1 MGRGWDKPCP
11 YVVEEGWMN
20 AYVTLDILKSAAV
33 LDIAGSEDDERLLM
47 LLESVSRQVD
57 AYCNRHFFTLRRAM
71 TLDGDGSTA
80 LRIPDLVS
88 VDVGGLATD
97 EDGDRVFED
106 IWDES
111 DYLLYPSNADPVGG
125 HDLSSP
131 YTGVLVDTEAG
142 DRGAFAAGV
151 RRVRIAG
158 EWGYWRRIRRASESV
173 AASLDA
179 ESGDI
184 EVGGG
189 EDIGVGHTLLV
200 GSEQIYV
207 HSRHGDRLAALRGVN
222 GTGAAAHATGAEI
235 GIYRYPG
242 PVTEAVIIQASRLW
256 KRKDSAF
263 VDATGFVGG
272 LDPDAVELL
281 APYRKIV
288 AL

>member
-1 MGRGWDKPCP
+1 
-11 YVVEEGWMN
+11 MN
-20 AYVTLDILKSAAV
+20 AYVTLDLMKSAAV
-33 LDIAGSEDDERLLM
+33 LDIAGSEDDGRLLM

-57 AYCNRHFFTLRRAM
+57 AYCNRHFFTLRGEM
-71 TLDGDGSTA
+71 VFDGDGSTA

-88 VDVGGLATD
+88 VDTNGLATD
-97 EDGDRVFED
+97 EDGDRGFED

-111 DYLLYPSNADPVGG
+111 DYLLHPANADPTGG

-131 YTGVLVDTEAG
+131 YTGLLVDTEAG
-142 DRGAFAAGV
+142 DRGAFAAGM

-179 ESGDI
+179 ESGHI
-184 EVGGG
+184 GVSGG
-189 EDIGVGHTLLV
+189 EDIGAGHTLLV

-207 HSRHGDRLAALRGVN
+207 HSRDGDRLAVLRGMN
-222 GTGAAAHATGAEI
+222 GSEAAAHATGAEV
-235 GIYRYPG
+235 GMYQYPG
-242 PVTEAVIIQASRLW
+242 PVSEAVIIQASRLW

-288 AL
+288 VI

>member
-1 MGRGWDKPCP
+1 
-11 YVVEEGWMN
+11 MN
-20 AYVTLDILKSAAV
+20 AYVTLDLMKSAAV
-33 LDIAGSEDDERLLM
+33 LDIAGSEDDGRLLM

-71 TLDGDGSTA
+71 ALDGDGSTA

-88 VDVGGLATD
+88 VDTNGLATD

-106 IWDES
+106 VWDES
-111 DYLLYPSNADPVGG
+111 DYLLHPANADPTGG
-125 HDLSSP
+125 HDMSSP
-131 YTGVLVDTEAG
+131 YTGLLVDTEAG
-142 DRGAFAAGV
+142 DRGAFAAGT

-158 EWGYWRRIRRASESV
+158 EWGYRRRIWLASESLD
-173 AASLDA
+173 APLDA
-179 ESGDI
+179 ELGDI
-184 EVGGG
+184 EVSGGQ
-189 EDIGVGHTLLV
+189 DIGVGHTLLV

-207 HSRHGDRLAALRGVN
+207 RGRDGDRLAVLRGVN
-222 GTGAAAHATGAEI
+222 GTEAAAHAAGAEV
-235 GIYRYPG
+235 GIYQYPG
-242 PVTEAVIIQASRLW
+242 PVSEAVIIQASRLW

-281 APYRKIV
+281 APYRKLV

>member
-1 MGRGWDKPCP
+1 
-11 YVVEEGWMN
+11 MN
-20 AYVTLDILKSAAV
+20 AYVTLDMMKSAAV
-33 LDIAGSEDDERLLM
+33 LDIVGSEDDGRLLM

-71 TLDGDGSTA
+71 ALDGDGSTS

-106 IWDES
+106 TWDES
-111 DYLLYPSNADPVGG
+111 DYLLHPANADPTGG

-131 YTGVLVDTEAG
+131 YTGLLVDTEAG
-142 DRGAFAAGV
+142 DRGVFAAGI

-173 AASLDA
+173 AVSLDA
-179 ESGDI
+179 ESDDI
-184 EVGGG
+184 EVSGG

-207 HSRHGDRLAALRGVN
+207 HGRDGDRLTVLRGVN
-222 GTGAAAHATGAEI
+222 GSEAAAHAAGVEVGTFQ
-235 GIYRYPG
+235 YPG
-242 PVTEAVIIQASRLW
+242 PVSEGGDNTGFAAVEAQGFGVRGRDRIRRRPRPGRCGTARAVPEVGSAVIEVSPP
-256 KRKDSAF
+256 S
-263 VDATGFVGG
+263 
-272 LDPDAVELL
+272 
-281 APYRKIV
+281 
-288 AL
+288 

>member
-1 MGRGWDKPCP
+1 
-11 YVVEEGWMN
+11 MN
-20 AYVTLDILKSAAV
+20 AYVTLDLMKSGAV
-33 LDIAGSEDDERLLM
+33 LNITGPEDDERLLM

-88 VDVGGLATD
+88 VDAGGLATD

-111 DYLLYPSNADPVGG
+111 DYLLHPANADPTGG

-131 YTGVLVDTEAG
+131 YTGIVVDTEAG
-142 DRGAFAAGV
+142 DRGAFAAGI

-158 EWGYWRRIRRASESV
+158 EWGYWLRIRQASESV
-173 AASLDA
+173 PGALDA
-179 ESGDI
+179 EAGEIEVSGGSDI
-184 EVGGG
+184 EA
-189 EDIGVGHTLLV
+189 GHTLLV

-207 HSRHGDRLAALRGVN
+207 RGRDGDRLAALRGVN
-222 GTGAAAHATGAEI
+222 GSEAAAHAAGVKV
-235 GIYRYPG
+235 GIYQYPG
-242 PVTEAVIIQASRLW
+242 PVSEAVIIQASRLW

>member
-1 MGRGWDKPCP
+1 
-11 YVVEEGWMN
+11 MN
-20 AYVTLDILKSAAV
+20 AYVTLDLLKSAAV
-33 LDIAGSEDDERLLM
+33 LDIAGSEDDGRLLM

-57 AYCNRHFFTLRRAM
+57 AYCNRHFFTLRRAVA
-71 TLDGDGSTA
+71 LDGDGSTA

-111 DYLLYPSNADPVGG
+111 DYLLHPANADPTGG

-131 YTGVLVDTEAG
+131 YTGLLVDTEAG
-142 DRGAFAAGV
+142 DRGAFTSGM

-158 EWGYWRRIRRASESV
+158 EWGYWRRVIRASESV
-173 AASLDA
+173 AAPLEA
-179 ESGDI
+179 ESDAI
-184 EVGGG
+184 EVSGG
-189 EDIGVGHTLLV
+189 EDIGAGHTLLV

-207 HSRHGDRLAALRGVN
+207 HGRDVDRLAVLRGVN
-222 GTGAAAHATGAEI
+222 GAEKADHTAGAGV
-235 GIYRYPG
+235 GIYQYPG
-242 PVTEAVIIQASRLW
+242 PVSEAVIIQASRLW

-263 VDATGFVGG
+263 ADASGFIGG

>member
-1 MGRGWDKPCP
+1 
-11 YVVEEGWMN
+11 MN
-20 AYVTLDILKSAAV
+20 TYVTLDLMKSGAV
-33 LDIAGSEDDERLLM
+33 LNITGPEDDERLLM

-80 LRIPDLVS
+80 LRIPDLVL
-88 VDVGGLATD
+88 VDTDGLATD

-106 IWDES
+106 TWDES
-111 DYLLYPSNADPVGG
+111 DYLLHPANADPAGG

-131 YTGVLVDTEAG
+131 YTGIVVDTEAG
-142 DRGAFAAGV
+142 DRSAFAAGM

-173 AASLDA
+173 AGALA
-179 ESGDI
+179 GEAGEIEVSGGSDI
-184 EVGGG
+184 EA
-189 EDIGVGHTLLV
+189 GHTLLV

-207 HSRHGDRLAALRGVN
+207 RGRDGDRLTVLRGAN
-222 GTGAAAHATGAEI
+222 GSEAAAHSAGVKV
-235 GIYRYPG
+235 GIYQYPG
-242 PVTEAVIIQASRLW
+242 PVSEAVIIQASRLW

-281 APYRKIV
+281 APYRKLV